1 MKIGLIAFTKKGGQ
15 VNSKICEGLMLKGD
29 TVEGFLFEKY
39 AIGTSLSPFLK
50 LSELTQYLFKEMDGI
65 IFIGA
70 CGIAVRAIAPYLHNK
85 MLDPAVIVVDEGAT
99 FVISLLSGH
108 IGGANELTKCVA
120 EIVEAIP
127 VITTATDVNDKF
139 AVDNWAMKNSLI
151 ITDISL
157 VKLISSRVLNG
168 EKIGVSSELQV
179 EGALPT
185 ELTYD
190 EVEVGICI
198 SRDVHKKPFPKTLS
212 LVPRNI
218 VLGIGCRRDITYEKI
233 EDLVEKT
240 LKKYDIDTKR
250 VCKLCSIDLKSKEQG
265 IIQLANKYGV
275 DFVTFAAAELEEVKG
290 EFASSMFVKTQV
302 GVDNVCERSAVLGS
316 NLGKLVIP
324 KTANTGVTVAVCEM
338 EYTLQF

>member
-15 VNSKICEGLMLKGD
+15 VNIKICESLMLYGD
-29 TVEGFLFEKY
+29 IAEGFLFEKY
-39 AIGTSLSPFLK
+39 AIGSSLRSFSK
-50 LSELTQYLFKEMDGI
+50 LSELTEYLFKKMDGI

-70 CGIAVRAIAPYLHNK
+70 CGIAVRAITPYLLNK
-85 MLDPAVIVVDEGAT
+85 MTDPAVIVVDEGGS

-120 EIVEAIP
+120 EIIGAIP

-168 EKIGVSSELQV
+168 DKIGIYSEIQV
-179 EGALPT
+179 DGKLPT

-198 SRDVHKKPFPKTLS
+198 SRDDHKKPFPKTLT

-218 VLGIGCRRDITYEKI
+218 VLGIGCRSDITYDRI
-233 EDLVEKT
+233 EELIEET
-240 LKKYDIDTKR
+240 LKQYGIDKKR

-275 DFVTFAAAELEEVKG
+275 DFVTYTALELESIKG

-324 KTANTGVTVAVCEM
+324 KTALNGVTVAVCEM
-338 EYTLQF
+338 EYKLQF